1 MSFLEGVQPCS
12 DGRRIFK
19 IKFRKKKCLIR
30 ILFCFFKVEIDI
42 HTNKT
47 LVPVTIKVRNV
58 IFSNPLGP
66 VNSCYFNPM
75 NRLRKKKIPDR
86 IFE

>member
-19 IKFRKKKCLIR
+19 IKFRKKMFDQNF
-30 ILFCFFKVEIDI
+30 ILFFKVEIDI

-47 LVPVTIKVRNV
+47 LMPVTIKVRNV

-66 VNSCYFNPM
+66 FKSCYFNPM